1 MSSPD
6 LAATDFAS
14 LAAAH
19 PDPAFPHFH
28 PRPAQG
34 WINDPNGVSHLN
46 GRYHVFFQYNPA
58 SAQHHKIAWGH
69 VSSADLVR
77 WEEHPVALRPQ
88 DGGPDEY
95 GCWTGVVTDDGGVP
109 TAAYSGVR
117 GDGGHSQVVISRGS
131 ADLVSWTQDGHVA
144 ASMPADPMVTAVRD
158 PFIFR
163 FNGKRYAMQGAGLAS
178 GHAALLLYTVEDLA
192 DWKYQGIWLT
202 SENPVAAAKTPAE
215 IWECPQ
221 LVRVPAVSSAES
233 RETGSGVDAS
243 SGDAWVM
250 MFSLWLS
257 GDDHEH
263 ANGVGHLIGSLAEDP
278 ATGLPV
284 FSPETGG
291 KSDLGRDF
299 YAPQIVQLQDGAGA
313 GGAGAG
319 APAAPVSSSALAALA
334 EPKALLWGWANE
346 GPGRDGRRGRSQE
359 QIDAAGWAGV
369 LTHPRLL
376 SVVDGALAVAP
387 APEVDAYRGAQLAAQ
402 AAGSVELPAY
412 AEAVVT
418 ARSGGPAALAADA
431 VVELSLVADGS
442 TEAEQVVFSGPLAA
456 GEELRVF
463 VDASLVE
470 VYRSGSVA
478 TTLRAYPAP
487 GERWVLRLPEG
498 AAADVWQLA
507 QPR

>member
-6 LAATDFAS
+6 LAATNLAS

-19 PDPAFPHFH
+19 PDPAFPQFH

-34 WINDPNGVSHLN
+34 WINDPNGVSHIN
-46 GRYHVFFQYNPA
+46 GRYHVFFQYNPE
-58 SAQHHKIAWGH
+58 SARHHRIAWGH

-77 WEEHPVALRPQ
+77 WDEHPVALRPQ

-131 ADLVSWTQDGHVA
+131 ADLVHWTQDGHVA
-144 ASMPADPMVTAVRD
+144 ASMPADPQVTAVRD

-178 GHAALLLYTVEDLA
+178 GHAALLLYTVEDLS

-202 SENPVAAAKTPAE
+202 SENPVAAAYTPAE

-221 LVRVPAVSSAES
+221 LVHVPASSRGDDS
-233 RETGSGVDAS
+233 CQ
-243 SGDAWVM
+243 DAWVM
-250 MFSLWLS
+250 MFSLWLA
-257 GDDHEH
+257 GDQHEH

-284 FSPETGG
+284 FSPKAGG

-299 YAPQIVQLQDGAGA
+299 YAPQILQLPDG
-313 GGAGAG
+313 
-319 APAAPVSSSALAALA
+319 PAADAAA
-334 EPKALLWGWANE
+334 GEPKAMLWGWANE
-346 GPGRDGRRGRSQE
+346 GPGRDGRRGRSQGE
-359 QIDAAGWAGV
+359 IDAAGWAGV

-376 SVVDGALAVAP
+376 SVVDGELAVAP
-387 APEVDAYRGAQLAAQ
+387 APEVDAYRGSQVAVQ
-402 AAGSVELPAY
+402 ADGNVVLPPF

-418 ARSGGPAALAADA
+418 AHSGGPAALAADA
-431 VVELSLVADGS
+431 VVELSLVAGDGTDAS
-442 TEAEQVVFSGPLAA
+442 RQVVFSGALAA

-470 VYRSGSVA
+470 VYRTGAVA

-487 GERWVLRLPEG
+487 GERWVLQLPTG
-498 AAADVWQLA
+498 AAATVWQLE
-507 QPR
+507 QPK

>member
-6 LAATDFAS
+6 LAAVHFDDV
-14 LAAAH
+14 AAAH
-19 PDPAFPHFH
+19 PDSAFPRFH

-34 WINDPNGVSHLN
+34 WINDPNGISYIN
-46 GRYHVFFQYNPA
+46 GRYHVFFQYNPD
-58 SAQHHKIAWGH
+58 SARHHRIAWGH

-88 DGGPDEY
+88 PGGPDEY

-117 GDGGHSQVVISRGS
+117 GDGGHSQVVIARGS
-131 ADLVSWTQDGHVA
+131 SDLVHWEQTGHVA
-144 ASMPADPMVTAVRD
+144 ATMPADGQVTAVRD

-178 GHAALLLYTVEDLA
+178 GHAALLLYTVEDMS

-202 SENPVAAAKTPAE
+202 SENPVAAESTPAE

-221 LVRVPAVSSAES
+221 LVRVP
-233 RETGSGVDAS
+233 DS
-243 SGDAWVM
+243 SGSVAAAGDSGTWLM

-257 GDDHEH
+257 GDAHEH
-263 ANGVGHLIGSLAEDP
+263 ANGVGHLVGSLTEDP

-284 FSPETGG
+284 FTPRGGG

-299 YAPQIVQLQDGAGA
+299 YAPQV
-313 GGAGAG
+313 
-319 APAAPVSSSALAALA
+319 VAL
-334 EPKALLWGWANE
+334 EDRALLWGWANE
-346 GPGRDGRRGRSQE
+346 GPGRDGRRGRSQDD
-359 QIDAAGWAGV
+359 IDAAGWAGV
-369 LTHPRLL
+369 LTFPREL
-376 SVVDGALAVAP
+376 SVVDGALAVSP
-387 APEVDAYRGAQLAAQ
+387 APEIEAYRGAMLASGAE
-402 AAGSVELPAY
+402 GTVVLPPF

-418 ARSGGPAALAADA
+418 GAEAAGARDA
-431 VVELSLVADGS
+431 VVELLLVGDG
-442 TEAEQVVFSGPLAA
+442 TRQTVFSGTVGP
-456 GEELRVF
+456 GEALRVF

-478 TTLRAYPAP
+478 TTLRAYSAA
-487 GERWVLRLPEG
+487 GEE
-498 AAADVWQLA
+498 WQLHLPA
-507 QPR
+507 GATAEVWELSQPS